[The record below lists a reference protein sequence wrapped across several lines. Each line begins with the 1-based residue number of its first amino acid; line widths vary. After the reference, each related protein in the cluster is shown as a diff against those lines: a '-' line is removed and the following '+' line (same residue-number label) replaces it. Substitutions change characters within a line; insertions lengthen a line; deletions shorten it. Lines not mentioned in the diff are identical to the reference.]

1 MKFIVACLSLII
13 IVASPSAFAD
23 ETIQRK
29 FGVSIK
35 NLNGLTVRKSLSET
49 SMLYAGISLGK
60 GQLSSTFNDS
70 FGSSDSTTN
79 YTIYSGFTGFRKYL
93 NNDRLAKFIN
103 LEVGRSFSKDDNAYN
118 SSVGGSSIADSSSRS
133 TAANITY
140 GFEYF
145 ISSNI
150 SIEGAAGIGM
160 SWGESTNSYGSYT
173 SYKAISLPLASIALT
188 YYW

>member
-13 IVASPSAFAD
+13 IVTSPSAFAD
-23 ETIQRK
+23 ETIQRN
-29 FGVSIK
+29 FGVSVK
-35 NLNGLTVRKSLSET
+35 NINGLTVRKSLSET

-60 GQLSSTFNDS
+60 GQQSSTFNDS
-70 FGSSDSTTN
+70 FVSSDSTTN
-79 YTIYSGFTGFRKYL
+79 FTVYSGFAGFRKYL
-93 NNDRLAKFIN
+93 NNDRLSKFIN
-103 LEVGRSFSKDDNAYN
+103 LEVGRSFSKSDNTYN
-118 SSVGGSSIADSSSRS
+118 SSISVGSSDDAKSQS

-160 SWGESTNSYGSYT
+160 SWGEGTTSYGSYAA
-173 SYKAISLPLASIALT
+173 YKAISLPLASIALT